1 MKKGANLR
9 SFISK
14 DKALNKANDSRDNS
28 NDGNSNDEV
37 KNKVK
42 HTDSLNNEDN
52 SSISENTNDLNSNTN
67 KLDNMSSPDGAIKNW
82 MEKRMSAIGDIWSG
96 HGGKLSKFVSTATV
110 MALGMSSEMLGN
122 ALDSIDPSKLEF
134 CQQLGAGSD
143 VFQKEIGPYT
153 SYSPFPELSLTNTF
167 SAIQKDQQSGG
178 FAQYLN
184 QQISTMAQNKIKED
198 KIKITLERKEEIKN
212 IKKDINILISEADN
226 LVEKYNFDKTVKEEK

>member
-1 MKKGANLR
+1 
-9 SFISK
+9 
-14 DKALNKANDSRDNS
+14 
-28 NDGNSNDEV
+28 
-37 KNKVK
+37 
-42 HTDSLNNEDN
+42 
-52 SSISENTNDLNSNTN
+52 
-67 KLDNMSSPDGAIKNW
+67 
-82 MEKRMSAIGDIWSG
+82 
-96 HGGKLSKFVSTATV
+96 
-110 MALGMSSEMLGN
+110 MSSEMLGN

-134 CQQLGAGSD
+134 CQQLGSGSD

-153 SYSPFPELSLTNTF
+153 SYNPFPELSLTNTL